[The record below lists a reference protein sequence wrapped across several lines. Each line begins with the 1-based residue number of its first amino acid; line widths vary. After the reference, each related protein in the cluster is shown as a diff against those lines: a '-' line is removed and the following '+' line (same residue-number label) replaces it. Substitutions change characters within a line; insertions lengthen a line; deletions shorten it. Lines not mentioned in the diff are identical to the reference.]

1 MTCEGVG
8 ASHTA
13 RCLPRVDHQPW
24 RVLPQEREMRLMT
37 YEERVEAAERRRLEG
52 NGLYKEGRLDE
63 ALSKYR
69 SAGWRPPAV
78 DLI

>member
-1 MTCEGVG
+1 
-8 ASHTA
+8 
-13 RCLPRVDHQPW
+13 
-24 RVLPQEREMRLMT
+24 MRLMT

-69 SAGWRPPAV
+69 
-78 DLI
+78 